1 MDGASTSGGAQDFH
15 NLALDHGRS
24 DYDQRQNMVAAIT
37 WNTSYYKGT
46 NGLMRQVLNGWML
59 SPIVTLGS
67 GLPLTVTS
75 GKDNNYDGVSNDRA
89 DVTGNPFLDAHRSR
103 ADVTQM
109 WFNTAAF
116 APNAIGKDGNSA
128 RNLVDAPGFR
138 NVDLGLFRNFAVH
151 EKVNMQFRAE
161 FTNFLNLVSL
171 GNPNG
176 AYCTPGVTCNF
187 GKITGAREMR
197 QLQLGL
203 RFAY

>member
-15 NLALDHGRS
+15 NLALEHGRS

-46 NGLMRQVLNGWML
+46 SAAMRQVLNGWTL
-59 SPIVTLGS
+59 SPIITIGS
-67 GLPLTVTS
+67 GLPFTITS

-89 DVTGNPFLDAHRSR
+89 DVIGDPILDAHRSR
-103 ADVTQM
+103 AQVTQM

-116 APNAIGKDGNSA
+116 AANKIGTDGNSA
-128 RNLVDAPGFR
+128 RNLLDAPGFR
-138 NVDLGLFRNFAVH
+138 NVDLGLFRNFALR
-151 EKVNMQFRAE
+151 EKLNLQFRAE

-176 AYCTPGVTCNF
+176 ALTSINF
-187 GKITGAREMR
+187 GQITGAREMR
-197 QLQLGL
+197 QLQLGI